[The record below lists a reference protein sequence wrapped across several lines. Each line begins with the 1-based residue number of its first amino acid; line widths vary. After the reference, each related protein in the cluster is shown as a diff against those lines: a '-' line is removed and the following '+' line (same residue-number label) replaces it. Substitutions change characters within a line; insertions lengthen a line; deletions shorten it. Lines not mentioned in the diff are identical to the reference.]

1 MKSLVFII
9 KWCELTLSYTG
20 TPGGREGGQG
30 GGYFCTLKTT
40 DYNQP
45 PLAGELDKSGLCGN
59 VSSVLGKKKKK
70 KRRHRTIFTSY
81 QLEELEKA
89 FKVEVELS
97 PDTPTELAS

>member
-1 MKSLVFII
+1 MRRHYHR
-9 KWCELTLSYTG
+9 LS
-20 TPGGREGGQG
+20 PGGREGGREGRLLSSHHDCQ
-30 GGYFCTLKTT
+30 YDL
-40 DYNQP
+40 NPP

>member
-20 TPGGREGGQG
+20 TPGGRECR
-30 GGYFCTLKTT
+30 GGYFCAHKTT

-89 FKVEVELS
+89 FKVEVES
-97 PDTPTELAS
+97 

>member
-9 KWCELTLSYTG
+9 KWCEDTLSYTITRG
-20 TPGGREGGQG
+20 EGRGDTI
-30 GGYFCTLKTT
+30 TLLST
-40 DYNQP
+40 DVNKP

-89 FKVEVELS
+89 FKVEVER
-97 PDTPTELAS
+97 D